1 MKEQGC
7 PRYRNQKHG
16 SNEWKALHQ
25 MRGLNED
32 CLKGRDQPTDIT
44 ETTNRTLQTTKGKAK
59 ERVRRVVKR
68 EKGTRSDLLL

>member
-16 SNEWKALHQ
+16 PNEWKALHQ
-25 MRGLNED
+25 MRGLSED
-32 CLKGRDQPTDIT
+32 CLKGRDQSTDIT
-44 ETTNRTLQTTKGKAK
+44 ETTKGKAK

>member
-16 SNEWKALHQ
+16 PNEWKALHQ

-32 CLKGRDQPTDIT
+32 CLKGRDQPTDNGNNQWNIA
-44 ETTNRTLQTTKGKAK
+44 NNQRKGEGTCEARG
-59 ERVRRVVKR
+59 EAGKR
-68 EKGTRSDLLL
+68 NEK